1 MLTREPITRTSAVQ
15 VRAGAVG
22 FTLIEIL
29 IVVVILGILA
39 GIVAVQLTYATDD
52 AEKQAFISSGRT
64 FAEAAERFNLDNG
77 FYPEDS
83 ASGALPTGFGDY
95 VTHSYWEGGTPIG
108 GVWDSDQDFGVS
120 SAIGVHFD
128 GTGTTRDDTYMQEI
142 DAAVDNGDLDTGY
155 FRKLAD
161 ERYYFVLLD

>member
-29 IVVVILGILA
+29 IVLAILGILA
-39 GIVAVQLTYATDD
+39 GIVISQFVDSTED
-52 AEKQAFISSGRT
+52 AERQAFIQSGRI

-95 VTHSYWEGGTPIG
+95 ITYNQWEGGTPIG
-108 GVWDSDQDFGVS
+108 GVWDSDQDFGIS

-128 GTGTTRDDTYMQEI
+128 GTGITRDDSYMQEI

>member
-1 MLTREPITRTSAVQ
+1 MLTREPITRTSKGHL
-15 VRAGAVG
+15 RAGAVG

-29 IVVVILGILA
+29 IVLTILGILA
-39 GIVAVQLTYATDD
+39 AIVIAQVTDVAED
-52 AEKQAFISSGRT
+52 AERQAFITSGRT

-95 VTHSYWEGGTPIG
+95 ITYNQWEGGTPIG
-108 GVWDSDQDFGVS
+108 GVWDSDHDFGIS

-128 GTGTTRDDTYMQEI
+128 GTGTTRDDAYMQEI
-142 DAAVDNGDLDTGY
+142 DAAVDNGDLSTGF

-161 ERYYFVLLD
+161 ERYYFVLLE

>member
-1 MLTREPITRTSAVQ
+1 MLTREPITRTSRGP

-29 IVVVILGILA
+29 IVLAILGILT
-39 GIVAVQLTYATDD
+39 GIVLSQFVDVTED
-52 AEKQAFISSGRT
+52 AERQAFITSGRT

-95 VTHSYWEGGTPIG
+95 ITYNQWEGGTPIG
-108 GVWDSDQDFGVS
+108 GVWDSDHNFGIS

-128 GTGTTRDDTYMQEI
+128 GTGTTRDDTYMQGI
-142 DAAVDNGDLDTGY
+142 DSAVDDGDLSSGF
-155 FRKLAD
+155 FRKLAA

>member
-1 MLTREPITRTSAVQ
+1 
-15 VRAGAVG
+15 VG

-29 IVVVILGILA
+29 IVLAILGILA
-39 GIVAVQLTYATDD
+39 GIVISQFTGVTED
-52 AEKQAFISSGRT
+52 AERQAFITSGRT
-64 FAEAAERFNLDNG
+64 FAEAAERFNLDYG
-77 FYPEDS
+77 VYPEDS

-95 VTHSYWEGGTPIG
+95 ITYNQWEGGTPIG
-108 GVWDSDQDFGVS
+108 GVWDSDQDFGIG

-128 GTGTTRDDTYMQEI
+128 GTGITRDDTYMQEI